1 MDLQSVFSDNQIA
14 VMWCFAALGICGA
27 IAALSYQF
35 GPAGQKSRPT
45 SSVNKA
51 IHSIRPAGSVPP
63 ETAAADETRRAA

>member
-14 VMWCFAALGICGA
+14 VMGCFAALGICGA

-35 GPAGQKSRPT
+35 GPAGQKSRQT

-63 ETAAADETRRAA
+63 GTAAADETRRAA